1 MEQRYKFNFFVD
13 KAPYNSEEPSLHN
26 FYIEKGDEFFIG
38 KELHIHNNV
47 ITYYVYPIS
56 EIA

>member
-1 MEQRYKFNFFVD
+1 MEQRYKFNFFLA
-13 KAPYNSEEPSLHN
+13 KAPCNEEPFLHN

-38 KELHIHNNV
+38 KELHWHNNI